1 MQLAPIGA
9 HTARAE
15 GVIIGGKA
23 LHRLD
28 RREARRLGLHRADRG
43 RRLQVVQ
50 HHRVA
55 LEGNAIREVVVH
67 HLRPEPRGQRA
78 GAVVQVPVGAF
89 REGQALGGRQAYS
102 VHVDNKGYHR
112 SHLDPPPAEPEFLA
126 LLHAVNHV
134 RARVAERDNIGPR
147 RGGGDKEGGEI
158 RGLREGIDRRSYHL
172 PTLGINNARDFA
184 LYAMAEGV
192 IGGDAVPALG
202 PCLRQ
207 RAAG

>member
-1 MQLAPIGA
+1 MQLPPIGA

-15 GVIIGGKA
+15 GVVIGGQA

-50 HHRVA
+50 HHGVA
-55 LEGNAIREVVVH
+55 LEGNAIGEVVVH

-78 GAVVQVPVGAF
+78 GAVVEVPVGAF
-89 REGQALGGRQAYS
+89 RKGQALGGGQAYS
-102 VHVDNKGYHR
+102 VHVDNKGDHR
-112 SHLDPPPAEPEFLA
+112 RYLDPPPTEAEFLT
-126 LLHAVNHV
+126 LLHAVDHV

-158 RGLREGIDRRSYHL
+158 RGLREGIDRGSHHL
-172 PTLGINNARDFA
+172 PTLGFNNARDLT

-202 PCLRQ
+202 ACLRQ